1 MNRKTLL
8 GSHYMSTARKRAI
21 EISYNLSLNDV
32 LSQLKSQKIIDDV
45 LHQRILKENKLS
57 KEHPLVTISK
67 YKISDRRIE
76 GAAFNVVT
84 LTQWYAHVNGYPYVR
99 IDPMTIN
106 FESVVNVIS
115 HGYASRLQILPFKV
129 DGDTIDVATCDLSN
143 LDWVAEIERSQRKK
157 IKLHVASPLQIKT
170 LLNEVY
176 VIQKSFKGLE
186 SKQGHNEKKLLR
198 EGKLKELDE
207 LLDSARQK
215 RFGNNED
222 SIVQIVNWVLSFAE
236 SERAS
241 DIHIEPKKGM
251 GHIRFRVD
259 GKLRTVYKLHPD
271 DVQTVIARFKILGD
285 LKIDEKRR
293 PQDGQVRYVLDN
305 DKKIEM
311 RLSTVP
317 CQFGE
322 KLVIRIFD
330 KKVAG
335 RDLDYIG
342 FSEQDKKDWEELINK
357 SHGLILVTGP
367 TGSGKTT
374 TLYTSLNMIATPEV
388 NVCTVEDPIE
398 MTVDDFNQVQV
409 NHRIGLGFSEC
420 VRAFLRQDPDV
431 IMVGEIRDQE
441 TGMIA
446 IQSSLT
452 GHLVF
457 STVHTNGA
465 LPTIQRLLDLGIPP
479 YLLNT
484 SLLGVLAQR
493 LVRKLCP
500 HCKVKVPTPE
510 DAWHALVED
519 NDVEMPEHVYEA
531 TGCDECKNTGFMGRF
546 CIYELVKMNHVLR
559 KAIRPDIEVE
569 ELREATKGTF
579 VPIRVNAAQK
589 VIAGETCIEE
599 VIKVVY

>member
-1 MNRKTLL
+1 
-8 GSHYMSTARKRAI
+8 MSTAKKRVI
-21 EISYNLSLNDV
+21 DVNYSL
-32 LSQLKSQKIIDDV
+32 QLIDILKLLHKKKIIDDV
-45 LHQRILKENKLS
+45 LYQRIAKENANS
-57 KEHPLVTISK
+57 KEHPFTIIAK
-67 YKISDRRIE
+67 YKVPDRRIE
-76 GAAFNVVT
+76 GASFNIVT
-84 LTQWYAHVNGYPYVR
+84 LTQFYANVTGYPYIR
-99 IDPMTIN
+99 IEPMAIN
-106 FESVVNVIS
+106 FESVIGVIS
-115 HGYASRLQILPFKV
+115 HSYASRLQILPFKIDDEFIHFAVCDVCDISWV
-129 DGDTIDVATCDLSN
+129 DDV
-143 LDWVAEIERSQRKK
+143 ERAQKK
-157 IKLHVASPLQIKT
+157 KVKIHIASPLQIKSF
-170 LLNEVY
+170 LNEIY
-176 VIQKSFKGLE
+176 VIQKSFKGLDSNQNKE
-186 SKQGHNEKKLLR
+186 EKKLLR
-198 EGKLKELDE
+198 QGKLKELDE
-207 LLDSARQK
+207 LLDSTRQK
-215 RFGNNED
+215 RFGAKED
-222 SIVQIVNWVLSFAE
+222 SIVQIVNWLLGFAE

-251 GHIRFRVD
+251 GHIRFRID

-285 LKIDEKRR
+285 LKIDEKRK
-293 PQDGQVRYVLDN
+293 PQDGQVRYTLDN
-305 DKKIEM
+305 DKKMEM

-335 RDLDYIG
+335 RDLEYIG

-374 TLYTSLNMIATPEV
+374 TLYTSLNMIATSEV

-398 MTVDDFNQVQV
+398 MTIDDFNQVQV
-409 NHRIGLGFSEC
+409 NPQIGLHFADC

-493 LVRKLCP
+493 LVRQLCP
-500 HCKVKVPTPE
+500 HCKLKVQTSP
-510 DAWHALVED
+510 DAWKSLVED
-519 NDVEMPEHVYEA
+519 NNIPMPEYVYEPK
-531 TGCDECKNTGFMGRF
+531 GCEECKDTGFSGRF
-546 CIYELVKMNHVLR
+546 CIYEFVKMGSHLR
-559 KAIRPDIEVE
+559 SAIKPNIEIE
-569 ELREATKGTF
+569 ELRTHTKGTF
-579 VPIRVNAAQK
+579 VPIRANAAQK
-589 VIAGETCIEE
+589 VSKGETSIEE
-599 VIKVVY
+599 VMKVVY